1 MKISGKPEESGTDME
16 DSLFREKTVK
26 RISSPE
32 DLSNYL
38 HVTRPSVWL
47 ILAAVILML
56 LGMLV
61 WSSIAS
67 IDSFATGTAEVKD
80 GTMKIYFDNEQIA
93 KNVEGGMTVV
103 AGESES
109 RIRSVGTDDLG
120 TLFAVAQTDL
130 KDGSYT
136 VHVIFKQTRVLSLLF
151 N

>member
-1 MKISGKPEESGTDME
+1 
-16 DSLFREKTVK
+16 
-26 RISSPE
+26 
-32 DLSNYL
+32 
-38 HVTRPSVWL
+38 
-47 ILAAVILML
+47 
-56 LGMLV
+56 
-61 WSSIAS
+61 
-67 IDSFATGTAEVKD
+67 
-80 GTMKIYFDNEQIA
+80 MKIYFDNEQIA

>member
-1 MKISGKPEESGTDME
+1 MEE
-16 DSLFREKTVK
+16 SLFREKSIE

-93 KNVEGGMTVV
+93 KNVEGSMTVV

>member
-56 LGMLV
+56 LPAV
-61 WSSIAS
+61 PA
-67 IDSFATGTAEVKD
+67 AGTATASAQPVLIGPTYAMLNTEYTWTLVQPPT
-80 GTMKIYFDNEQIA
+80 G
-93 KNVEGGMTVV
+93 
-103 AGESES
+103 
-109 RIRSVGTDDLG
+109 SV
-120 TLFAVAQTDL
+120 
-130 KDGSYT
+130 S
-136 VHVIFKQTRVLSLLF
+136 
-151 N
+151 